1 MLSSSN
7 RGLDTTDCSLRHWE
21 GEVVADI
28 HYSSSILLLLAHFSL
43 AGVCFSL
50 SAAGLFPL
58 RSRVAAHIGISG
70 KDPGLQQRKAAGF
83 VVDATVGQVGL
94 N

>member
-1 MLSSSN
+1 MLSSTN
-7 RGLDTTDCSLRHWE
+7 RGLDTTDCSLRLWE

-28 HYSSSILLLLAHFSL
+28 HYSSSILLLAHSSL

-50 SAAGLFPL
+50 SAGLFPL

-70 KDPGLQQRKAAGF
+70 KEPPGLQQRKAAGF